1 MERPLSFARVISRR
15 PGVAQAG
22 IRALAGPGSPCIE
35 VRRESRRGK
44 GPDGL
49 GPLSKIVPARADAA
63 GAVPAARPRPQH
75 RAGLPEL
82 DRDLGE
88 LRADPGFCSV
98 AATDNPDCRFG
109 RRWWLLGAGGAR
121 ARV

>member
-1 MERPLSFARVISRR
+1 MERPLGFVRVISRR
-15 PGVAQAG
+15 PSVAQGG
-22 IRALAGPGSPCIE
+22 IRALAGPRSPCIE

-49 GPLSKIVPARADAA
+49 GPLSKTVPARADAA

-82 DRDLGE
+82 DRDLGGV
-88 LRADPGFCSV
+88 RTGPDQRSV
-98 AATDNPDCRFG
+98 GAA
-109 RRWWLLGAGGAR
+109 L
-121 ARV
+121 